1 MTELIT
7 FKNNYLKMPYVKET
21 LKYSAKFFLLALLA
35 FSFTTYAQS
44 TRRVKIDGVTAVVG
58 DYVILDSD
66 IEKLKVDIENQGAAA
81 GEISDCQLL
90 GKLMED
96 RLYAH
101 QAVQDSL
108 LVSDTEVNATSDR
121 QIQQLASQIGS
132 VEKVLEFYNQPDL
145 QSFKDELYDIN
156 KLRMLAEKMKM
167 EIVGDVEVTPE
178 EVRQF
183 FYDIPIT
190 KRPVFGAELEIA
202 QIVKQPKPSEE
213 EKRRVIQRLEQIRQ
227 DVIENGSSFSVK
239 AILYSQDPGSKSSGG
254 AYSMT
259 RETPF
264 VKEFKDVAFS
274 LREGEI
280 SEPFETDFGYHIIL
294 VEKIRGQEVDLRHI
308 LIIPEISNEQ
318 ITAAQTQ
325 LDSIRNEII
334 ADRLSFEDAALQ
346 FSDETETKYDGGILR
361 NPQDYSARFE
371 LTNMDPTLY
380 NQVARLRDNEI
391 SKPIRED
398 DPRGGAPKFKI
409 MKIANRYDEHM
420 ADFARDYTKIKEL
433 ALADKERK
441 LIEKWIS
448 EKIEQTYVQIN
459 DSRKDC
465 DFTSNWLKK

>member
-1 MTELIT
+1 
-7 FKNNYLKMPYVKET
+7 MPYVKEI
-21 LKYSAKFFLLALLA
+21 LKYSAKFFLLTLIA

-167 EIVGDVEVTPE
+167 EIVGEVEVTPE

-183 FYDIPIT
+183 FYEIPIT

-318 ITAAQTQ
+318 IASAQNQ
-325 LDSIRNEII
+325 LDSIRNEIL

>member
-1 MTELIT
+1 
-7 FKNNYLKMPYVKET
+7 MPYVKET
-21 LKYSAKFFLLALLA
+21 LKYSAKFFLLGLLA

-239 AILYSQDPGSKSSGG
+239 AILYTQDPGSKSSGG

-308 LIIPEISNEQ
+308 LLIPEISNEQ

>member
-1 MTELIT
+1 LP
-7 FKNNYLKMPYVKET
+7 FQ
-21 LKYSAKFFLLALLA
+21 
-35 FSFTTYAQS
+35 FTTYAQS

-183 FYDIPIT
+183 FYEIPIT

-459 DSRKDC
+459 DSRKGC

>member
-1 MTELIT
+1 
-7 FKNNYLKMPYVKET
+7 MPYVKET
-21 LKYSAKFFLLALLA
+21 LKYSAKFFLLVLLA
-35 FSFTTYAQS
+35 FSTTTYAQS

-183 FYDIPIT
+183 FYEIPIT

-459 DSRKDC
+459 DSRKGC

>member
-1 MTELIT
+1 M
-7 FKNNYLKMPYVKET
+7 
-21 LKYSAKFFLLALLA
+21 LLALIA

-167 EIVGDVEVTPE
+167 EIVGEVEVTPE

-183 FYDIPIT
+183 FYEIPIT

-318 ITAAQTQ
+318 IASAQNQ
-325 LDSIRNEII
+325 LDSIRNEIL

>member
-1 MTELIT
+1 
-7 FKNNYLKMPYVKET
+7 MPYVKET
-21 LKYSAKFFLLALLA
+21 LKFSVRFFLLALLT
-35 FSFTTYAQS
+35 FSFTANAQS

-108 LVSDTEVNATSDR
+108 LVSDVEVNTTSDR

-167 EIVGDVEVTPE
+167 EIVGEVEVTPE

-213 EKRRVIQRLEQIRQ
+213 EKRRIIQRLEQIRQ

-308 LIIPEISNEQ
+308 LLIPEISNEQ

-448 EKIEQTYVQIN
+448 EKIKQTYVQIN

>member
-1 MTELIT
+1 M
-7 FKNNYLKMPYVKET
+7 
-21 LKYSAKFFLLALLA
+21 KYSAKFFLLALLT
-35 FSFTTYAQS
+35 FSTTTYAQS

-183 FYDIPIT
+183 FYEIPIT

-459 DSRKDC
+459 DSRKGC

>member
-1 MTELIT
+1 M
-7 FKNNYLKMPYVKET
+7 
-21 LKYSAKFFLLALLA
+21 KYSAKFFLLALIA

-167 EIVGDVEVTPE
+167 EIVGEVEVTPE

-183 FYDIPIT
+183 FYEIPIT

-318 ITAAQTQ
+318 ITAAQNQ
-325 LDSIRNEII
+325 LDSIRNEIL

>member
-1 MTELIT
+1 
-7 FKNNYLKMPYVKET
+7 MPYVKET
-21 LKYSAKFFLLALLA
+21 LKFSVRFFLLALLT
-35 FSFTTYAQS
+35 FSFTANAQS

-108 LVSDTEVNATSDR
+108 LVSDTEVNTTSDR

-167 EIVGDVEVTPE
+167 EIVGEVEVTPE

-213 EKRRVIQRLEQIRQ
+213 EKRRIIQRLEQIRQ

-308 LIIPEISNEQ
+308 LLIPEISNEQ

-334 ADRLSFEDAALQ
+334 ADRLSFEEAALQ

-448 EKIEQTYVQIN
+448 EKIKQTYVQIN

>member
-1 MTELIT
+1 
-7 FKNNYLKMPYVKET
+7 MPYVKEI
-21 LKYSAKFFLLALLA
+21 LKYSAKFLLLALIA

-167 EIVGDVEVTPE
+167 EIVGEVEVTPE

-183 FYDIPIT
+183 FYEIPIT

-318 ITAAQTQ
+318 ITAAQSQ
-325 LDSIRNEII
+325 LDSIRNEIL

>member
-1 MTELIT
+1 
-7 FKNNYLKMPYVKET
+7 MPYVKDT

-156 KLRMLAEKMKM
+156 KLRMLAERMKM

-239 AILYSQDPGSKSSGG
+239 AILYTQDPGSKSSGG

-308 LIIPEISNEQ
+308 LLIPEISNEQ

>member
-1 MTELIT
+1 M
-7 FKNNYLKMPYVKET
+7 
-21 LKYSAKFFLLALLA
+21 LLALIA

-167 EIVGDVEVTPE
+167 EIVGEVEVTPE

-183 FYDIPIT
+183 FYEIPIT

-318 ITAAQTQ
+318 ITAAQSQ
-325 LDSIRNEII
+325 LDSIRNEIL

>member
-1 MTELIT
+1 
-7 FKNNYLKMPYVKET
+7 MPYVKET
-21 LKYSAKFFLLALLA
+21 LKFSVRFFLLALLA
-35 FSFTTYAQS
+35 FSFTANAQS

-108 LVSDTEVNATSDR
+108 LVSDAEVNTTSDR

-167 EIVGDVEVTPE
+167 EIVGEVEVTPE

-213 EKRRVIQRLEQIRQ
+213 EKRRIIQRLEQIRQ

-308 LIIPEISNEQ
+308 LLIPEISNEQ
-318 ITAAQTQ
+318 ITAAQAQ

-448 EKIEQTYVQIN
+448 EKIKQTYVQIN

>member
-1 MTELIT
+1 
-7 FKNNYLKMPYVKET
+7 MPYVKET
-21 LKYSAKFFLLALLA
+21 LKYSARFFLLALLA

-183 FYDIPIT
+183 FYEIPIT

>member
-1 MTELIT
+1 
-7 FKNNYLKMPYVKET
+7 MPYVKET
-21 LKYSAKFFLLALLA
+21 LKYSAKFFLLALLT
-35 FSFTTYAQS
+35 FSTTTYAQS
-44 TRRVKIDGVTAVVG
+44 TQRVKIDGVTAVVG

-183 FYDIPIT
+183 FYEIPIT

-459 DSRKDC
+459 DSRKGC

>member
-1 MTELIT
+1 
-7 FKNNYLKMPYVKET
+7 MPYVKET
-21 LKYSAKFFLLALLA
+21 LKYSASYFFITLLA

-183 FYDIPIT
+183 FYEIPIT

-202 QIVKQPKPSEE
+202 QIVNQPKPSEE

-318 ITAAQTQ
+318 IAAAQTQ
-325 LDSIRNEII
+325 LDSIRSEII

-459 DSRKDC
+459 DSRKGC

>member
-1 MTELIT
+1 
-7 FKNNYLKMPYVKET
+7 MPYVKEI
-21 LKYSAKFFLLALLA
+21 LKYSAKFFLLALIA

-167 EIVGDVEVTPE
+167 EIVGEVEVTPE

-183 FYDIPIT
+183 FYEIPIT

-264 VKEFKDVAFS
+264 VKEFKDIAFS

>member
-1 MTELIT
+1 
-7 FKNNYLKMPYVKET
+7 MPYVKET

-35 FSFTTYAQS
+35 FSTTTYAQS

-183 FYDIPIT
+183 FYEIPIT

-280 SEPFETDFGYHIIL
+280 SEPFETEFGYHIIL

-380 NQVARLRDNEI
+380 NQDARLRDNEI

-459 DSRKDC
+459 DSRKGC
-465 DFTSNWLKK
+465 DFTSNWQKK

>member
-1 MTELIT
+1 
-7 FKNNYLKMPYVKET
+7 MPYVKEI
-21 LKYSAKFFLLALLA
+21 LKYSAKFFLLALIA

-167 EIVGDVEVTPE
+167 EIVGEVEVTPE

-183 FYDIPIT
+183 FYEIPIT

-294 VEKIRGQEVDLRHI
+294 VEKIRGQEVELRHI

-318 ITAAQTQ
+318 ITAAQNQ
-325 LDSIRNEII
+325 LDSIRNEIL

>member
-1 MTELIT
+1 
-7 FKNNYLKMPYVKET
+7 MPYVKET

-35 FSFTTYAQS
+35 FSTTTYAQS

-183 FYDIPIT
+183 FYEIPIT

>member
-1 MTELIT
+1 
-7 FKNNYLKMPYVKET
+7 MPYVKEI
-21 LKYSAKFFLLALLA
+21 LKYSAKFFLLALIA

-167 EIVGDVEVTPE
+167 EIVGEVEVTPE

-183 FYDIPIT
+183 FYEIPIT

-318 ITAAQTQ
+318 IASAQNQ
-325 LDSIRNEII
+325 LDSIRNEIL

>member
-1 MTELIT
+1 
-7 FKNNYLKMPYVKET
+7 MPYVKET

-35 FSFTTYAQS
+35 FSTTTYAQS

-183 FYDIPIT
+183 FYEIPIT

-259 RETPF
+259 LETPF

-325 LDSIRNEII
+325 LDSIRNQII

-459 DSRKDC
+459 DSRKGC

>member
-1 MTELIT
+1 MK
-7 FKNNYLKMPYVKET
+7 FSVR
-21 LKYSAKFFLLALLA
+21 FFLLALLT
-35 FSFTTYAQS
+35 FSFTANAQS

-108 LVSDTEVNATSDR
+108 LVSDTEVNTTSDR

-167 EIVGDVEVTPE
+167 EIVGEVEVTPE

-213 EKRRVIQRLEQIRQ
+213 EKRRIIQRLEQIRQ

-308 LIIPEISNEQ
+308 LLIPEISNEQ

-334 ADRLSFEDAALQ
+334 ADRLSFEEAALQ

-433 ALADKERK
+433 ALADKERN

-448 EKIEQTYVQIN
+448 EKIKQTYVQIN

>member
-1 MTELIT
+1 
-7 FKNNYLKMPYVKET
+7 MPYVKET
-21 LKYSAKFFLLALLA
+21 LKFSVRFFLLTLLT
-35 FSFTTYAQS
+35 FSFSANAQS

-108 LVSDTEVNATSDR
+108 LVSDTEVNTTSDR

-167 EIVGDVEVTPE
+167 EIVGEVEVTPE

-213 EKRRVIQRLEQIRQ
+213 EKRRIIQRLEQIRE

-308 LIIPEISNEQ
+308 LLIPEISNEQ

-334 ADRLSFEDAALQ
+334 ADRLSFEEAALQ

-433 ALADKERK
+433 ALADKERN

-448 EKIEQTYVQIN
+448 EKIKQTYVQIN

>member
-1 MTELIT
+1 
-7 FKNNYLKMPYVKET
+7 MPYVKET
-21 LKYSAKFFLLALLA
+21 LKFSVRFFLLALLT
-35 FSFTTYAQS
+35 FSFTANAQS

-108 LVSDTEVNATSDR
+108 LVSDAEVNTTSDR

-213 EKRRVIQRLEQIRQ
+213 EKRRIIQRLEQIRQ

-308 LIIPEISNEQ
+308 LLIPEISNEQ
-318 ITAAQTQ
+318 ITAAQAQ

-409 MKIANRYDEHM
+409 MNIANRYDEHM

-448 EKIEQTYVQIN
+448 EKIKQTYVQIN

>member
-1 MTELIT
+1 
-7 FKNNYLKMPYVKET
+7 
-21 LKYSAKFFLLALLA
+21 
-35 FSFTTYAQS
+35 
-44 TRRVKIDGVTAVVG
+44 VVG

-108 LVSDTEVNATSDR
+108 LVSDTEVNTTSDR

-213 EKRRVIQRLEQIRQ
+213 EKRRIIQRLEQIRQ

-308 LIIPEISNEQ
+308 LLIPEISNEQ
-318 ITAAQTQ
+318 ITAAQAQ

-448 EKIEQTYVQIN
+448 EKIKQTYVQIN
-459 DSRKDC
+459 DSRKGC

>member
-1 MTELIT
+1 
-7 FKNNYLKMPYVKET
+7 MPYVKET
-21 LKYSAKFFLLALLA
+21 LKFSVRFFLLALLT
-35 FSFTTYAQS
+35 FSFTANAQS

-108 LVSDTEVNATSDR
+108 LVSDTEVNTTSDR

-167 EIVGDVEVTPE
+167 EIVGEVEVTPE

-213 EKRRVIQRLEQIRQ
+213 EKRRIIQRLEQIRQ

-308 LIIPEISNEQ
+308 LLIPEISNEQ

-448 EKIEQTYVQIN
+448 EKIKQTYVQIN
-459 DSRKDC
+459 DSRKGC

>member
-1 MTELIT
+1 
-7 FKNNYLKMPYVKET
+7 

-183 FYDIPIT
+183 FYEIPIT
-190 KRPVFGAELEIA
+190 KRPIFGAELEIA

-459 DSRKDC
+459 NSRKGC

>member
-1 MTELIT
+1 
-7 FKNNYLKMPYVKET
+7 MPYVKET
-21 LKYSAKFFLLALLA
+21 LKFSVRFFLLALLT
-35 FSFTTYAQS
+35 FSFTANAQS

-108 LVSDTEVNATSDR
+108 LVSDAEVNTTSDR

-167 EIVGDVEVTPE
+167 EIVGEVEVTPE

-213 EKRRVIQRLEQIRQ
+213 EKRRIIQRLEQIRQ

-308 LIIPEISNEQ
+308 LLIPEISNEQ

-433 ALADKERK
+433 ALADK
-441 LIEKWIS
+441 
-448 EKIEQTYVQIN
+448 
-459 DSRKDC
+459 
-465 DFTSNWLKK
+465 

>member
-1 MTELIT
+1 
-7 FKNNYLKMPYVKET
+7 MPYVKET
-21 LKYSAKFFLLALLA
+21 LKFSVRFFLLALLT
-35 FSFTTYAQS
+35 FSFTANAQS

-108 LVSDTEVNATSDR
+108 LVSDTEVNTTSDR

-167 EIVGDVEVTPE
+167 EIVGEVEVTPE

-213 EKRRVIQRLEQIRQ
+213 EKRRIIQRLEQIRE

-308 LIIPEISNEQ
+308 LLIPEISNEQ

-334 ADRLSFEDAALQ
+334 DDRLSFEEAALQ

-433 ALADKERK
+433 ALADKERN

-448 EKIEQTYVQIN
+448 EKIKQTYVQIN

>member
-1 MTELIT
+1 
-7 FKNNYLKMPYVKET
+7 MPYVKET
-21 LKYSAKFFLLALLA
+21 LKFSVRFFLLALLT
-35 FSFTTYAQS
+35 FSFTANAQS

-108 LVSDTEVNATSDR
+108 LVSDAEVNTTSDR

-213 EKRRVIQRLEQIRQ
+213 EKRRIIQRLEQIRQ

-308 LIIPEISNEQ
+308 LLIPEISNEQ

-448 EKIEQTYVQIN
+448 EKIKQTYVQIN

>member
-1 MTELIT
+1 
-7 FKNNYLKMPYVKET
+7 MPYVKET
-21 LKYSAKFFLLALLA
+21 LKYSARTFLLALLV
-35 FSFTTYAQS
+35 FSFTTNAQS

-183 FYDIPIT
+183 FYEIPIT

-202 QIVKQPKPSEE
+202 QIVKQPEPSEE

-459 DSRKDC
+459 DSRKGC
-465 DFTSNWLKK
+465 DFTSNWQKK

>member
-1 MTELIT
+1 
-7 FKNNYLKMPYVKET
+7 MPYVKET
-21 LKYSAKFFLLALLA
+21 LKYSARFFLLALLA

-66 IEKLKVDIENQGAAA
+66 IEKLKVDIENQGAAV

-318 ITAAQTQ
+318 IAAAQTQ
-325 LDSIRNEII
+325 LDSIRSEII

-346 FSDETETKYDGGILR
+346 FSDETETKYDGGIFR

-459 DSRKDC
+459 DSRKGC

>member
-1 MTELIT
+1 
-7 FKNNYLKMPYVKET
+7 MPYVKET
-21 LKYSAKFFLLALLA
+21 LKYSARFFLLALLA

-66 IEKLKVDIENQGAAA
+66 IEKLKVDIENQGAAV

-183 FYDIPIT
+183 FYEIPIT

-318 ITAAQTQ
+318 IAAAQTQ
-325 LDSIRNEII
+325 LDSIRSEII

-459 DSRKDC
+459 DSRKGC

>member
-1 MTELIT
+1 
-7 FKNNYLKMPYVKET
+7 MPYVQET
-21 LKYSAKFFLLALLA
+21 LKYSARFFLLALYA

-167 EIVGDVEVTPE
+167 EIVGEVEVTPE

-183 FYDIPIT
+183 FYEIPIT

-308 LIIPEISNEQ
+308 LIIPEISIEQ
-318 ITAAQTQ
+318 IAAAQTQ
-325 LDSIRNEII
+325 LDSIRSEII

-459 DSRKDC
+459 DSRKGC

>member
-1 MTELIT
+1 
-7 FKNNYLKMPYVKET
+7 MPYVKET
-21 LKYSAKFFLLALLA
+21 LKYSAKFFLLALLT
-35 FSFTTYAQS
+35 FSTTTYAQS
-44 TRRVKIDGVTAVVG
+44 NRRVKIDGVTAVVG

-183 FYDIPIT
+183 FYEIPIT

-459 DSRKDC
+459 DSRKGC

>member
-1 MTELIT
+1 
-7 FKNNYLKMPYVKET
+7 MPYVKET
-21 LKYSAKFFLLALLA
+21 LKFSVRFFLLALLT
-35 FSFTTYAQS
+35 FSFTANAQS

-108 LVSDTEVNATSDR
+108 LVSDTEVNTTSDR

-167 EIVGDVEVTPE
+167 EIVGEVEVTPE

-213 EKRRVIQRLEQIRQ
+213 EKRRIIQRLEQIRQ

-308 LIIPEISNEQ
+308 LLIPEISNEQ

-334 ADRLSFEDAALQ
+334 ADRLSFEEAALQ

-398 DPRGGAPKFKI
+398 DPRGGSPKFKI

-448 EKIEQTYVQIN
+448 EKIKQTYVQIN

>member
-1 MTELIT
+1 
-7 FKNNYLKMPYVKET
+7 MPYVKET

-35 FSFTTYAQS
+35 FSTTTYAQS

-183 FYDIPIT
+183 FYEIPIT

-325 LDSIRNEII
+325 LDSIRNQII

-391 SKPIRED
+391 SKPIREE

-459 DSRKDC
+459 DSRKGC

>member
-1 MTELIT
+1 
-7 FKNNYLKMPYVKET
+7 MPYVKET

-167 EIVGDVEVTPE
+167 EIVGEVEVTPE

-183 FYDIPIT
+183 FYEIPIT

-459 DSRKDC
+459 DSRKGC

>member
-1 MTELIT
+1 
-7 FKNNYLKMPYVKET
+7 MPYVKET
-21 LKYSAKFFLLALLA
+21 LKFSVRFFLLALLA
-35 FSFTTYAQS
+35 FSFTANAQS

-108 LVSDTEVNATSDR
+108 LVSDAEVNTTSDR

-213 EKRRVIQRLEQIRQ
+213 EKRRIIQRLEQIRQ

-308 LIIPEISNEQ
+308 LLIPEISNEQ
-318 ITAAQTQ
+318 ITAAQAQ

-380 NQVARLRDNEI
+380 NQVARIRDNEI

-448 EKIEQTYVQIN
+448 EKIKQTYVQIN
-459 DSRKDC
+459 DSRKGC